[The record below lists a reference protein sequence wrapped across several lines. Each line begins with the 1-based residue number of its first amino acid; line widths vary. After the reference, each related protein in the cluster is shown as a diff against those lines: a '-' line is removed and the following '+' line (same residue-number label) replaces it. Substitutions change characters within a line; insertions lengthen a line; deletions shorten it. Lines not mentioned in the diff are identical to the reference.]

1 MAKVYIKKLLDKFI
15 PDPEFIKQHKS
26 LQFLG
31 DKLHQPNLWHLNRR
45 SVSLAFAI
53 GLFCAWIPTPTQ
65 MAISAAVA
73 IYFSANL
80 PLSVMLVWVTNPI
93 TMPPLFYFA
102 YEVGLWFMNAPE
114 TESQFEFSLSGLFSG
129 LGGVWEPFL
138 LGCFILGVLS
148 SAAGYFGIQFFWRRH
163 TIKKW
168 EERKQRRA
176 AVLAEKYF
184 APEEIRKTDARD
196 PFRAQDFS

>member
-1 MAKVYIKKLLDKFI
+1 MAKQYIKKLLDKFI

-80 PLSVMLVWVTNPI
+80 PLSVVLVWVTNPI

-114 TESQFEFSLSGLFSG
+114 SESQFEFSLSGLFSG
-129 LGGVWEPFL
+129 LGNVWQPFL
-138 LGCFILGVLS
+138 LGCLILGIVS
-148 SAAGYFGIQFFWRRH
+148 SCAGYFGIQFFWRRH
-163 TIKKW
+163 TLNKW
-168 EERKQRRA
+168 EKRKQGRA
-176 AVLAEKYF
+176 AAT
-184 APEEIRKTDARD
+184 RN

>member
-1 MAKVYIKKLLDKFI
+1 MAKELIKKLLDKFV

-31 DKLHQPNLWHLNRR
+31 EKLHQPNLWHFNRH

-73 IYFSANL
+73 IYLGANL
-80 PLSVMLVWVTNPI
+80 PLSVILVWVTNPI

-114 TESQFEFSLSGLFSG
+114 SGEEFQFTLSGLFSG
-129 LGGVWEPFL
+129 LGGIWEPFL
-138 LGCFILGVLS
+138 LGCLILGITC
-148 SAAGYFGIQFFWRRH
+148 SAAGYFGVQYFWRQH
-163 TIKKW
+163 VLNKW
-168 EERKQRRA
+168 AERK
-176 AVLAEKYF
+176 ES
-184 APEEIRKTDARD
+184 
-196 PFRAQDFS
+196 RAQRES

>member
-1 MAKVYIKKLLDKFI
+1 MAKEYIQKLLDRFV

-31 DKLHQPNLWHLNRR
+31 EKLHQPNLWHLNRR
-45 SVSLAFAI
+45 SVSLAFAV

-65 MAISAAVA
+65 MAISAAAA

-80 PLSVMLVWVTNPI
+80 PLSVILVWVTNPV

-114 TESQFEFSLSGLFSG
+114 TESQFEFSLTGLFSG
-129 LGGVWEPFL
+129 LSGIWQPFL
-138 LGCFILGVLS
+138 LGCFVLGVVS
-148 SAAGYFGIQFFWRRH
+148 SSAGYFGIQYFWRQH
-163 TIKKW
+163 TLKRW
-168 EERKQRRA
+168 NERKQRRA
-176 AVLAEKYF
+176 ALAEKY
-184 APEEIRKTDARD
+184 AVSGERRKSAARD
-196 PFRAQDFS
+196 PFRARDFS

>member
-1 MAKVYIKKLLDKFI
+1 MAKIYIKKIIDRFV
-15 PDPEFIKQHKS
+15 PDPEFIKQHKN

-31 DKLHQPNLWHLNRR
+31 EKLHQPNLWHLNRR
-45 SVSLAFAI
+45 SVSLAFAV

-73 IYFSANL
+73 IFVSANL
-80 PLSVMLVWVTNPI
+80 PLSVILVWVTNPI

-102 YEVGLWFMNAPE
+102 YEVGRRFINAPE
-114 TESQFEFSLSGLFSG
+114 EARNHFEFTLTSLFSG
-129 LGGVWEPFL
+129 LGEIWEPFL
-138 LGCFILGVLS
+138 LGCLILGVTS

-168 EERKQRRA
+168 AERKRRRVA
-176 AVLAEKYF
+176 ANNTAG
-184 APEEIRKTDARD
+184 
-196 PFRAQDFS
+196 